1 MPQVYRLVTQ
11 VSWLLGLLS
20 LLAALLIKLLHLEAK
35 VNITP
40 SNAILGAAALF
51 LCALATREM
60 QRSS

>member
-1 MPQVYRLVTQ
+1 MPQFYRLVTQ

-20 LLAALLIKLLHLEAK
+20 MLAALLIKLLHLEAR
-35 VNITP
+35 VNVAG

-51 LCALATREM
+51 LCVLATREM